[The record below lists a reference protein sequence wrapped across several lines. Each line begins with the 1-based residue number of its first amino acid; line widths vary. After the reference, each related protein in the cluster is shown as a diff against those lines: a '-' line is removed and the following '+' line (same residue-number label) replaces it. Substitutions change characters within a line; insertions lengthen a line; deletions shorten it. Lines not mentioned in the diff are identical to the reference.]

1 MRFAL
6 FCDDPR
12 AGLLARVLSR
22 GAPGHQWLYWVRTPN
37 SPWHERIDEPLGPKV
52 LESWETLLTATDI
65 DGVIVGGSD
74 ARIQEGIKQIA
85 TAGIPMLF
93 LATAGQGST
102 SIYELG
108 LIYDENQ
115 APMIPAFWHR
125 HDAATKRL
133 RQAIATGELGR
144 IQFLQCDMS
153 VTQRSTN
160 APIPQSRVDEELLE
174 DIDLLRWLVGDYDHV
189 TALRTA
195 ASDAGVLMQNVVLTN
210 PSLPDANWSI
220 RPATVEEEWRLI
232 VRGDLHAAELIQE
245 TNSPVWTCVIQGETT
260 RGDLTRT
267 STNLLN
273 SFESAVNSS
282 SSEQEWPDLVKCF
295 ETVDAT
301 HRSVR
306 RKRTVELF
314 FEPMSE
320 RAIFKTQMTAIG
332 CGLLVGTLFL
342 MLCFLGIASIVP
354 LPKPVLIGLRYLVFL
369 PLVVFLLAQILL
381 PLTRPSSM
389 EREKRAN

>member
-6 FCDDPR
+6 FCDDPQ
-12 AGLLARVLSR
+12 AEPLARVLSP
-22 GAPGHQWLYWVRTPN
+22 GTSGHQWLYWVRTLN
-37 SPWHERIDEPLGPKV
+37 SPLHERIDEPLGPRV

-65 DGVIVGGSD
+65 DGVIVGGSEGW
-74 ARIQEGIKQIA
+74 IQDGIKQIA
-85 TAGIPMLF
+85 TAGIPILL
-93 LATAGQGST
+93 LARAGQGST

-108 LIYDENQ
+108 LIYDEKQ
-115 APMIPAFWHR
+115 APIIPVFWHR
-125 HDAATKRL
+125 HDAAANRL
-133 RQAIATGELGR
+133 RQAIANGELGR
-144 IQFLQCDMS
+144 IQFLQCDRG
-153 VTQRSTN
+153 VAQNSTN
-160 APIPQSRVDEELLE
+160 TPIPQSQVDEELLA
-174 DIDLLRWLVGDYDHV
+174 DLDLLRWLIGDYDHV

-195 ASDAGVLMQNVVLTN
+195 VSEAGILRQNVVLSN
-210 PSLPDANWSI
+210 PSLPDANWTIS
-220 RPATVEEEWRLI
+220 PTNVEEEWRLI
-232 VRGDLHAAELIQE
+232 VRGEQHSAALIRDA
-245 TNSPVWTCVIQGETT
+245 NSPVWTCVIRDETT
-260 RGDLTRT
+260 RGDLTQT
-267 STNLLN
+267 SNSVLN
-273 SFESAVNSS
+273 SFESAVTSGSS
-282 SSEQEWPDLVKCF
+282 KPEWPDLVKCF

-354 LPKPVLIGLRYLVFL
+354 LPKPVLIGMRYLVFL

-389 EREKRAN
+389 ERGK